1 MTRVQVCA
9 SSAEQ
14 TGYTS
19 PVTLASYS
27 YDGSVN
33 NGRLTTMAYGNGD
46 SVSYTYDAFD
56 RQRRRRAKDTDWTQV
71 LFKIFNIRTGTA
83 DILSG

>member
-1 MTRVQVCA
+1 MT
-9 SSAEQ
+9 
-14 TGYTS
+14 
-19 PVTLASYS
+19 
-27 YDGSVN
+27 
-33 NGRLTTMAYGNGD
+33 YGNGD